1 MCLEANLWGDW
12 LAKPLSNFQTQPG
25 GITLRGIWNEHIL
38 WERHQLLW
46 HTRNSGTRRLF
57 NENIFPSSWKE
68 SHVACLFIISP
79 GPDIKLW
86 EQLYLLPLPG
96 KCFFTGYSA
105 KGKAWKASSSAVS
118 QGKLGRQLDSMF
130 QTDHVERKQM
140 MIHIKGIWW
149 GLELK
154 ARQRSPGFRLYE
166 IRKKRKRKR
175 YPLPF
180 SHARNAP
187 TCTMVK
193 MEVEVSSSLYKLK
206 KNYS

>member
-1 MCLEANLWGDW
+1 
-12 LAKPLSNFQTQPG
+12 
-25 GITLRGIWNEHIL
+25 
-38 WERHQLLW
+38 
-46 HTRNSGTRRLF
+46 
-57 NENIFPSSWKE
+57 
-68 SHVACLFIISP
+68 
-79 GPDIKLW
+79 
-86 EQLYLLPLPG
+86 
-96 KCFFTGYSA
+96 
-105 KGKAWKASSSAVS
+105 
-118 QGKLGRQLDSMF
+118 MF

-154 ARQRSPGFRLYE
+154 ARQRSPGFRPYE

-175 YPLPF
+175 HPLPF

-206 KNYS
+206 KKLLLVIFLLWRSRADLRLCFHSGLWPGMFLAVLTAFVDDCQFQKQQETANDDPPPLGFEVNSQIKATIFLRGIRCKKAWSNFCSFKASHKSWQTWLKLHTGLQRGLWTKSDILNSTSA